1 MSETDSHSNDQ
12 GDFSS
17 SKERMNG
24 SRGINIS
31 QNEGNYSM
39 NSTRSEGNTTG
50 KKTKKKKKTPQSIE
64 EIFDQISSVT
74 SSNLNPPPARII
86 LTPRSAEVCLK
97 FGVNPEVLK
106 VRDIDSFWESG
117 IDPSVQR
124 LRHEAYSQRRY
135 DLTKQCRAERKK
147 LVNLELNSSHN
158 ASLVSTSVSTETVMK
173 QQQDAINATAIETEK
188 MRLEKLRRRQE
199 KEIEQMLQFEVTR
212 IKSQQEIEKRVELAK
227 QQEAVRQKQQE
238 KRLKLVAEERRL
250 KELQRLA
257 MAEAEEAHAR
267 ELAKQINERER
278 TVAREQARKIE
289 EQRAKMREEE
299 EEKKRKY
306 EEHKLQVQKFFAEQ
320 QAALNER
327 LELMDLREKAKEK
340 EMLEKQEQKRAELA
354 ERRQEIEERIE
365 RNIKAAE
372 LMEKRRKDEYLQRQQ
387 EFEEN
392 RQRQHDRLEHERRLK
407 AEELRL
413 QEQRRRI
420 IVIQQK
426 QAEERKK
433 EELIDKFEEQ
443 EEHVKEV
450 QEMRAKEVEVMRE
463 RQNLRMQMKAENVN
477 RVKRVHEYSAMKVMK
492 RIETQEQRTDRLMRE
507 KQQLIEQRKRG
518 AAEARLQKEKMIKA
532 MDLLRTDAAEADKVI
547 KKVLTGKASLNDL
560 VGGGSKT
567 ADATKKR
574 KKTKKNMST
583 SELLGLSRTSQSAG
597 NDSDIDMH
605 SSLQKSRGADIGS
618 APLPYVSPYESS
630 LLA

>member
-1 MSETDSHSNDQ
+1 
-12 GDFSS
+12 
-17 SKERMNG
+17 
-24 SRGINIS
+24 
-31 QNEGNYSM
+31 M
-39 NSTRSEGNTTG
+39 NSSRSDGNING

-74 SSNLNPPPARII
+74 SSNLNPPPARIV

-135 DLTKQCRAERKK
+135 DLIKQCRAERKR
-147 LVNLELNSSHN
+147 LMNAEVNNSQTAN
-158 ASLVSTSVSTETVMK
+158 LVSTSVSPELVMK
-173 QQQDAINATAIETEK
+173 QQQDAVTATAIETEK

-199 KEIEQMLQFEVTR
+199 KEIEQMLQFEVNR
-212 IKSQQEIEKRVELAK
+212 MKSQKEIEKRLEVAK
-227 QQEAVRQKQQE
+227 QQEAIRQKQQE
-238 KRLKLVAEERRL
+238 KRIKLVAEERRL
-250 KELQRLA
+250 KELQRVAL
-257 MAEAEEAHAR
+257 AEAEEAHAR
-267 ELAKQINERER
+267 ELAKQINEREKHI
-278 TVAREQARKIE
+278 AQEQARKLE
-289 EQRAKMREEE
+289 EQRTRLREEE

-320 QAALNER
+320 QSALNER
-327 LELMDLREKAKEK
+327 LELMTLREKAKEK
-340 EMLEKQEQKRAELA
+340 ELQEKQEQKRLELA
-354 ERRQEIEERIE
+354 ERRKEIEERIE
-365 RNIKAAE
+365 RNIQAAE
-372 LMEKRRKDEYLQRQQ
+372 LMEKRRKEEYLNRQV

-392 RQRQHDRLEHERRLK
+392 RLRQQERLETERKLR
-407 AEELRL
+407 AEELKL

-426 QAEERKK
+426 QAEEKKK
-433 EELIDKFEEQ
+433 EELLELFEEK

-450 QEMRAKEVEVMRE
+450 QEMRAKEIEVMRE

-477 RVKRVHEYSAMKVMK
+477 RVKRVNDYSAMKIMK
-492 RIETQEQRTDRLMRE
+492 KIETQEQRTDRLLKE
-507 KQQLIEQRKRG
+507 KQQLVEQRKR
-518 AAEARLQKEKMIKA
+518 ASAEARLQKEKMIKA
-532 MDLLRTDAAEADKVI
+532 MELLRADASEADKVI

-567 ADATKKR
+567 AGATKKR
-574 KKTKKNMST
+574 SKSKKNNMST
-583 SELLGLSRTSQSAG
+583 SELLGLSRTSKSAG
-597 NDSDIDMH
+597 DDSDMEMH
-605 SSLQKSRGADIGS
+605 SNLQQSRGGVAGAGS
-618 APLPYVSPYESS
+618 APLPYISPYDSS